1 MSQLFRIGSEFYGE
15 NIGEQQILEAKLVVM
30 SVFQT
35 VLIGRTIYM
44 RESCRVRWDGRSVPG
59 VEDEERVFGVHPLRF
74 TLT

>member
-1 MSQLFRIGSEFYGE
+1 MESNKFQK
-15 NIGEQQILEAKLVVM
+15 QKLVVM

-44 RESCRVRWDGRSVPG
+44 YTRDKPCRVRRNGRSVPG
-59 VEDEERVFGVHPLRF
+59 GEDEERVFGVHPLRF